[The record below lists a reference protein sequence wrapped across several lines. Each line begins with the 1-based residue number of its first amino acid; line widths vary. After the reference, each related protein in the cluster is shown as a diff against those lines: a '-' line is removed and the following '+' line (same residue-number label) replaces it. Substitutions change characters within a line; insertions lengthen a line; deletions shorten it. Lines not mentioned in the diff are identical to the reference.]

1 MINQLRLYKVRPE
14 LREMFLARFRD
25 HAARIM
31 RDRYGF
37 RILAMWVERDAA
49 QLRFIYLLSWADA
62 AEKTEAW
69 RRFMADE
76 EWAEVKRKSRIP
88 AGEPVIEVEDI
99 ELHAVPFSAPLTPPA
114 PAV

>member
-1 MINQLRLYKVRPE
+1 MINQLRLYNIRPE
-14 LREMFLARFRD
+14 LRDMFLARFRD

-31 RDRYGF
+31 RERYGF
-37 RILAMWVERDAA
+37 RILAMWLTEEAE
-49 QLRFIYLLSWADA
+49 QLRFVYLLSWTDA
-62 AEKTEAW
+62 AEMKGAW
-69 RRFMADE
+69 QRFMADE
-76 EWAEVKRKSRIP
+76 EWAEVKRQTRLV